1 MEYMPTHPAHIPMP
15 TNRVVY
21 VGYIILILPTIFW
34 FFHFLNFLGI
44 KFFLQWVLSLPQ
56 IATLIIVV
64 VCPIISFIFGSLA
77 YLAHPQE
84 KRKLAY
90 QALIVI
96 SIFYILTVIVHMMDG
111 SIS

>member
-1 MEYMPTHPAHIPMP
+1 MRKPPKHVAMP

-21 VGYIILILPTIFW
+21 IGYIILLLPTIFW
-34 FFHFLNFLGI
+34 FFHFLNFLGVGI
-44 KFFLQWVLSLPQ
+44 FLQWILSLPE
-56 IATLIIVV
+56 IVSLIIVV
-64 VCPIISFIFGSLA
+64 VCPIGSFIFGSLA

-84 KRKLAY
+84 KRKLVY

-111 SIS
+111 TIS